1 MPQYLQL
8 VTLGDQQ
15 FEPLSGPGLRIQGC
29 ALRSSGSYEEPRPGQ
44 TPLSNFSH
52 YVPRKHNTRLAIPR
66 AKSLGSKGWGN
77 WKYLFIDIKL
87 KVSTAPLRVSPLLF
101 LA

>member
-8 VTLGDQQ
+8 VILGDQQ

-29 ALRSSGSYEEPRPGQ
+29 AIRSSGSYEEPGPGQ

-52 YVPRKHNTRLAIPR
+52 YPENTPHALQYRERKA
-66 AKSLGSKGWGN
+66 
-77 WKYLFIDIKL
+77 
-87 KVSTAPLRVSPLLF
+87 
-101 LA
+101 